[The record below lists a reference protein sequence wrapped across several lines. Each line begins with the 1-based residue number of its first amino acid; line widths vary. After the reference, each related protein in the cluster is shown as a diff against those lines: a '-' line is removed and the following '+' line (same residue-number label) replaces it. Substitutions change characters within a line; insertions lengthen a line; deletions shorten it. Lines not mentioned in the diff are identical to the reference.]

1 MPTWDLDRGQLGVLK
16 GRKVGGIAGAEKG
29 DVDWLALDRVDGGYE
44 GSGPL
49 KEVYR
54 VETVGGA
61 AGGACEGKG
70 EGETVRVRYAAQYW
84 FYG

>member
-1 MPTWDLDRGQLGVLK
+1 MLK
-16 GRKVGGIAGAEKG
+16 GKKVGGIAGAEKG
-29 DVDWLALDRVDGGYE
+29 SVDWLVLDRVDGGYDGGE

-61 AGGACEGKG
+61 VGGECEGKG